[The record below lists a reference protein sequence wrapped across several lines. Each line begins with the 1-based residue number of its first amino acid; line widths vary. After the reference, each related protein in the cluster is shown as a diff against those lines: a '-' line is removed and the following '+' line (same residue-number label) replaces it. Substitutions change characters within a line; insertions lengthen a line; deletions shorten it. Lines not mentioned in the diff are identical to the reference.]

1 MKRLLLLV
9 AFISFYSSSNERC
22 LSEKKIGIGSSWPPY
37 VMYNGDNPFGLDI
50 EITKLVFNKANV
62 CFKFVRL
69 PTSARGLAELYK
81 GYVDVLPSASFNID
95 RANNAHFSVPYRRE
109 RMRLF
114 TRLELPPIKS
124 LTELFADEYTFVTN
138 PGAYYGEELRQILQ
152 ISWYQQRLVEVAS
165 VSRRIEL
172 VNKKRIDF
180 LIEDEYTGYYY
191 INRLGYE
198 RLRLHSYIVNDNA
211 IHFMLSRITFKKNE
225 ISAINEAIEQLQP
238 DIKAILERRPTSA
251 QTK

>member
-1 MKRLLLLV
+1 MKFLLLIIFL
-9 AFISFYSSSNERC
+9 IPFYTHSNERC
-22 LSEKKIGIGSSWPPY
+22 SSEKKIGIGSSWPPY
-37 VMYNGDNPFGLDI
+37 VMYKGDTPYGLDI
-50 EITKLVFNKANV
+50 EITKLIFNKANV
-62 CFKFVRL
+62 CFKFIRL

-81 GYVDVLPSASFNID
+81 GFVDVLPSASFNID
-95 RANNAHFSVPYRRE
+95 RANNAHFSNPYRRE

-114 TRLELPPIKS
+114 TRLELPPVKS

-180 LIEDEYTGYYY
+180 LIEDEHTGFFY
-191 INRLGYE
+191 INQLGYK

-211 IHFMLSRITFKKNE
+211 IHFMLSRMTFKASE
-225 ISAINEAIEQLQP
+225 IDAINNAIEQSQP
-238 DIKAILERRPTSA
+238 EIEAILSRRA
-251 QTK
+251 GLAAK